1 MNKLTFSCQNVAG
14 GWQTVYHSPDGSRWP
29 LGPVMNNVRDLW
41 DWQRETIF
49 AEEKEVA

>member
-1 MNKLTFSCQNVAG
+1 MNGSNFYVASVAG
-14 GWQTVYHSPDGSRWP
+14 GWQTMVHTPDGRDWP
-29 LGPVMNNVRDLW
+29 FGPVMNNVRDLW